1 MPYIRLLRPHQWVKN
16 IFVFAGLIF
25 GKKIGDPGSVIAALQ
40 GFALLCVISS
50 SVYVMN
56 DIRDREEDRLHP
68 RKKDRPV
75 ASGAVSVPLAG
86 GLALFLLALG
96 MTGSYALDRGFF
108 VCMVAYFVLQIAY
121 TLALKHM
128 VILDVVVLGVGFVLR
143 AVAGAVLVHVAISH
157 WLVLC
162 TFTLCLFMGF
172 SKRRCEFNALAETAN
187 SASSHRRTLRD
198 YTPQLLDHMT
208 TLTAGIAMTCFM
220 LYTTDRR
227 TIEEFRTNY
236 LVYTTP
242 IVVYAVLRY
251 ALLVEQGRVDG
262 PTEIVLRDRPFQI
275 AVLLWA
281 ALAGAII
288 YYGHDAGY
296 LLYEWFGPPR

>member
-1 MPYIRLLRPHQWVKN
+1 MPYIRLLRPQQWVKN
-16 IFVFAGLIF
+16 IFVFAGLVF
-25 GKKIGDPGSVIAALQ
+25 GRKAGDTTAVIASLE
-40 GFALLCVISS
+40 GFALLCMISS

-68 RKKDRPV
+68 RKKDRPL
-75 ASGAVSVPLAG
+75 ASGQASVSMAALLAT
-86 GLALFLLALG
+86 ALLALG
-96 MTGSYALDRGFF
+96 MAGSFALDRGFF
-108 VCMVAYFVLQIAY
+108 VCMAAYFLLQIAY

-143 AVAGAVLVHVAISH
+143 AVSGAVLVHVAISH

-172 SKRRCEFNALAETAN
+172 SKRRCEFNALSDTVGAA
-187 SASSHRRTLRD
+187 ASHRRTLRD
-198 YTPQLLDHMT
+198 YTPALLDQMT
-208 TLTAGIAMTCFM
+208 TLTAGIALVCFM

-227 TIEEFRTNY
+227 TIEEFKTNY

-262 PTEIVLRDRPFQI
+262 PTEIVLRDRPFQV
-275 AVLLWA
+275 AVVVWTV
-281 ALAGAII
+281 LAWAII
-288 YYGHDAGY
+288 YHGHDAGY
-296 LLYEWFGPPR
+296 LLLEWFGPPR

>member
-1 MPYIRLLRPHQWVKN
+1 MPYIRLLRPQQWVKN

-25 GKKIGDPGSVIAALQ
+25 GKKIGDSDSVLAALQ
-40 GFALLCVISS
+40 GFALLCLISS

-68 RKKDRPV
+68 RKKDRPLASGAASVTV
-75 ASGAVSVPLAG
+75 ASGLT
-86 GLALFLLALG
+86 LFLLALG
-96 MTGSYALDRGFF
+96 LTGSYLLDRSFF
-108 VCMVAYFVLQIAY
+108 ACMIAYFLLQIAY
-121 TLALKHM
+121 TLALKHI

-172 SKRRCEFNALAETAN
+172 SKRRCEFNALAETAHT
-187 SASSHRRTLRD
+187 ASRHRRTLRD

-227 TIEEFRTNY
+227 TIEEFKTNY

-275 AVLLWA
+275 AVIVWA
-281 ALAGAII
+281 VLAGAII

-296 LLYEWFGPPR
+296 LLYEWFGPTR

>member
-1 MPYIRLLRPHQWVKN
+1 MPYLRLMRPQQWVKN
-16 IFVFAGLIF
+16 IFVFAGLVF
-25 GKKIGDPGSVIAALQ
+25 GKKLGDMSAVFMSLQ
-40 GFALLCVISS
+40 GFALLCLISS

-68 RKKDRPV
+68 RKKDRPL
-75 ASGAVSVPLAG
+75 ASGQASVGTAAAV
-86 GLALFLLALG
+86 ALFLLLLG
-96 MTGSYALDRGFF
+96 LAGGFALDLGFF
-108 VCMVAYFVLQIAY
+108 VCLAAYFLLQIAY

-128 VILDVVVLGVGFVLR
+128 VILDVVVLGVGFVMR

-172 SKRRCEFNALAETAN
+172 SKRRCEFNALAETTNTAG
-187 SASSHRRTLRD
+187 SHRRTLRE
-198 YTPQLLDHMT
+198 YTPALLDQMT
-208 TLTAGIAMTCFM
+208 TLTAGIALVCFM

-227 TIEEFRTNY
+227 TIDEFQTNY

-251 ALLVEQGRVDG
+251 ALLIEQGRVDG
-262 PTEIVLRDRPFQI
+262 PTDIVLRDRPFQI
-275 AVLLWA
+275 AVVTWA

-296 LLYEWFGPPR
+296 MLLELFGTRH